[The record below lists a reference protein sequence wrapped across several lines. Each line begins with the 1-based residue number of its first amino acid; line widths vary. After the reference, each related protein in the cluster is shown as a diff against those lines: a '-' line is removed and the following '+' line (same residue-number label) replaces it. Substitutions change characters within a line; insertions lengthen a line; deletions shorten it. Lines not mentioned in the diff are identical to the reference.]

1 MLTKNTNSAKT
12 FKKVAGEN
20 KWHYSCYI
28 VTLIPGIWGPY
39 YSAVLEGYWLHEGGQ
54 SAVGSLIDHLI
65 HSHPAFK
72 CIQSKSKN
80 VYQYLEQK
88 CIEQAEKESLPSI
101 HWLTKKLHICPD
113 FHGNRSPYADSDLKG
128 SILGLELDKSE
139 LSLAKLY
146 LAAIQALA
154 YGTKSIGNVQLIFMT
169 ILYTRPEHLSP

>member
-1 MLTKNTNSAKT
+1 MSGKNKL
-12 FKKVAGEN
+12 
-20 KWHYSCYI
+20 HYWCYI

-154 YGTKSIGNVQLIFMT
+154 YGTKSIGNVQLYF
-169 ILYTRPEHLSP
+169 ILWQFCTLDGVANLD